1 MTAKSVVAGRVGVR
15 SGPLRTAS
23 ARWRRSLERLWRP
36 RRQVLALAGFALGA
50 FGNGVAIHAWPD
62 RVPTVT
68 LALWVVLAALFLPT
82 RHLFVVYAVVATVI
96 VSAVPV
102 RLFDERFTALVI
114 VGVGALMV
122 VMAVLSASRA
132 RLGIVGLTGEDVLV
146 DLRDRLAAGGRIP
159 VLTDGWEAD
168 DVVRSADGEPF
179 SGDFLVCALTEDGR
193 RFEVVLVDVSGK
205 GRGAGSRSL
214 HLSGAVS
221 GLLGSVTPEEFLP
234 AANAYL
240 LRQEWDEG
248 FATAVHLA
256 VDLVTG
262 AYTVGRAGHPP
273 SASFDSGSGAW
284 LVDEVAAGPPLGV
297 VEGAVFVRSGGEL
310 ASGGAVLLYSD
321 GVVESEG
328 FDVSVGV
335 ERMLGAAA
343 GALMRTD
350 GTLRE
355 CVEQI
360 VDVARAGQS
369 DDRAVFAIRRR

>member
-1 MTAKSVVAGRVGVR
+1 
-15 SGPLRTAS
+15 
-23 ARWRRSLERLWRP
+23 
-36 RRQVLALAGFALGA
+36 
-50 FGNGVAIHAWPD
+50 
-62 RVPTVT
+62 
-68 LALWVVLAALFLPT
+68 
-82 RHLFVVYAVVATVI
+82 
-96 VSAVPV
+96 
-102 RLFDERFTALVI
+102 
-114 VGVGALMV
+114 
-122 VMAVLSASRA
+122 
-132 RLGIVGLTGEDVLV
+132 
-146 DLRDRLAAGGRIP
+146 
-159 VLTDGWEAD
+159 
-168 DVVRSADGEPF
+168 
-179 SGDFLVCALTEDGR
+179 LTEDGR